1 MCTLMME
8 RGGRYFCNLPCISY
22 FFELILSL
30 KSYFFYDIANILYD
44 TCITLNY
51 TTRDNFQIAFIGFKQ
66 IASTVFHIILIW
78 YFNNTIP

>member
-1 MCTLMME
+1 MHVNDGIFVTCPV
-8 RGGRYFCNLPCISY
+8 FHF

-30 KSYFFYDIANILYD
+30 KFYFFYDIANILYD
-44 TCITLNY
+44 TCVTLNY

-66 IASTVFHIILIW
+66 IASTVFYIILIW